1 MHIFES
7 MVAIGMKTVT
17 DKSIL
22 LSLSAMVAQIPI
34 VSKPFPNS
42 LDIGYNS
49 PGRTQFGAHTMATF
63 AYEAMN
69 SSGQEVKDEIEA
81 ATSEEAIKRI
91 RDKGFF
97 PTKVKEKAAKK
108 GAKKKAAAE
117 AAGPIQK
124 KRKMPLSIGGV
135 PKKQLVTFTRQLSTL
150 QDAGLPILRS
160 LQILEEQQRPG
171 LLKAIIGG
179 VADEVE
185 GGGTLS
191 DAMANFPKAFDKLYV
206 NMINAGEAGGV
217 LDLILARLAEFMEK
231 AAKLKKK
238 VIGAMI
244 YPCVVITIAVAIVSM
259 IMIVVIPKFK
269 SIFSDFHAE
278 LPAVTQLLLTIS
290 NWFAQEYGWAYVLIG
305 PVVFMLII
313 KLIRM
318 SEGGKYAVDKVKLMI
333 PILGGILGKTAIA
346 RFTRTLG
353 TLISA
358 GVPILDAINITKETC
373 GNEVYTKALSKV
385 HDAIREGESMADPL
399 RATKVCDAIVVNMI
413 DVGEETGDLDK
424 MLIKVADNYDSDVDV
439 LVGSLISIMEPVMV
453 VVLGVIVGFIVI
465 ALFMPMVTLIESI
478 SSPAKK

>member
-1 MHIFES
+1 MP
-7 MVAIGMKTVT
+7 T
-17 DKSIL
+17 
-22 LSLSAMVAQIPI
+22 
-34 VSKPFPNS
+34 
-42 LDIGYNS
+42 Y
-49 PGRTQFGAHTMATF
+49 

-69 SSGQEVKDEIEA
+69 SSGQEVKDEVEA
-81 ATSEEAIKRI
+81 NTSEEAIAKI
-91 RDKGFF
+91 RSKGFF
-97 PTKVKEKAAKK
+97 PTKVREKAAKK
-108 GAKKKAAAE
+108 LAKKKKG
-117 AAGPIQK
+117 AAGDAAPLQK
-124 KRKMPLSIGGV
+124 KRKMPISIGGV
-135 PKKQLVTFTRQLSTL
+135 PRKQLVGFTRQLSTL

-160 LQILEEQQRPG
+160 LQILEQQQKPG

-179 VADEVE
+179 VSDEVE

-191 DAMANFPKAFDKLYV
+191 DAMAKFPKAFDKLYV

-244 YPCVVITIAVAIVSM
+244 YPAVVISIAVGVVSL
-259 IMIVVIPKFK
+259 IMVVVIPKFQG
-269 SIFSDFHAE
+269 IFHDFHTE
-278 LPAVTQLLLTIS
+278 LPGITKALLAIS
-290 NWFAQEYGWAYVLIG
+290 YWFAQQYGWAYVLIS
-305 PVVFMLII
+305 PIVFIMLI
-313 KLIRM
+313 KLIRL
-318 SEGGKYAVDKVKLMI
+318 SEGGKYLVDAIMLKI

-373 GNEVYTKALSKV
+373 GNEVYTRALSKV

-439 LVGSLISIMEPVMV
+439 LVGSLISILEPVMV
-453 VVLGVIVGFIVI
+453 VVLGVIVGFIVV
-465 ALFMPMVTLIESI
+465 ALFMPMVALIETI
-478 SSPAKK
+478 SSPKH

>member
-1 MHIFES
+1 M
-7 MVAIGMKTVT
+7 
-17 DKSIL
+17 
-22 LSLSAMVAQIPI
+22 P
-34 VSKPFPNS
+34 
-42 LDIGYNS
+42 
-49 PGRTQFGAHTMATF
+49 TF

-81 ATSEEAIKRI
+81 GSSEEAIAKI
-91 RDKGFF
+91 RGKGFF
-97 PTKVKEKAAKK
+97 PTKVREKA
-108 GAKKKAAAE
+108 GKKKVNKKKEEENA
-117 AAGPIQK
+117 PLTK
-124 KRKMPLSIGGV
+124 KRKMPIAIGGV
-135 PKKQLVTFTRQLSTL
+135 PRQQLVTFNRQLSTL

-160 LQILEEQQRPG
+160 LQILEQQQKPG

-191 DAMANFPKAFDKLYV
+191 DAMAEYPKAFDKLYV

-217 LDLILARLAEFMEK
+217 LDIILNRLADFMEK

-244 YPCVVITIAVAIVSM
+244 YPGVVISIAVGIVSM
-259 IMIVVIPKFK
+259 IMIFVIPKFE
-269 SIFSDFHAE
+269 SIFRDFHTD
-278 LPAVTQLLLTIS
+278 LPGITQALLMVS
-290 NWFAQEYGWAYVLIG
+290 RWFANDYGWAYVLFSPIA
-305 PVVFMLII
+305 FILIV
-313 KLIRM
+313 KLIKI
-318 SEGGKYAVDKVKLMI
+318 SEGGRYFVDMVKLKI
-333 PILGGILGKTAIA
+333 PILGSILAKTSIA

-358 GVPILDAINITKETC
+358 GVPILDALNITKETC
-373 GNEVYTKALSKV
+373 GNEVYSKALQKV

-439 LVGSLISIMEPVMV
+439 LVGSLISILEPVMV
-453 VVLGVIVGFIVI
+453 VVLGLIVGFIVI
-465 ALFMPMVTLIESI
+465 ALFAPMISLIQTV
-478 SSPAKK
+478 SSPSKK